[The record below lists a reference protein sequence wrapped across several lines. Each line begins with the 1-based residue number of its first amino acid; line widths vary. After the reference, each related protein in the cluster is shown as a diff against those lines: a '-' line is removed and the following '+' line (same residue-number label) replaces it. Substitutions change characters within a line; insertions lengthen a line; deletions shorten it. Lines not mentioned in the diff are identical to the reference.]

1 MTDNPSDMAPEH
13 NARGLFAIGPQ
24 FITPSDVLAKL
35 MAEAKGTVPDK
46 RCPPN
51 IVEERRAQRIY
62 EGRKAADPETQKRR
76 KYQRHGFA
84 EFLSAI
90 RVA

>member
-1 MTDNPSDMAPEH
+1 MAPEH

-35 MAEAKGTVPDK
+35 MAEQH
-46 RCPPN
+46 CPITSATPEN
-51 IVEERRAQRIY
+51 ERRQHVTYTARRRQY
-62 EGRKAADPETQKRR
+62 QQHGRT
-76 KYQRHGFA
+76 
-84 EFLSAI
+84 EFLAAL